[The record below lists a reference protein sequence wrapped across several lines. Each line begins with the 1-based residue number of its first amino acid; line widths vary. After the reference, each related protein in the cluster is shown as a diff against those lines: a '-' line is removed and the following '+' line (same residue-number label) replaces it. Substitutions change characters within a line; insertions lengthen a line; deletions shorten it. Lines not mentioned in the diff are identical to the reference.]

1 MSAKTAHTSRPWRE
15 NIEAI
20 TMAIV
25 VAILLKYFIVEAYKI
40 PTGSMQPT
48 LMGNTDT
55 GIFDRVLVD
64 KLSYHYRDP
73 ERWEVAVFKYPLN
86 RTKNFIKRIVGM
98 PGEELM
104 IRHGDLWTRTP
115 GEGEWTILRRP
126 RPVQLEVWKELET
139 ARNWKPSPGTSGWSL
154 SENGLRAR
162 GNGSMRFPRD
172 GSAIMDNYTD
182 GYPGDTP
189 SKIRHRPGRSGQHAV
204 GDLRLAGTLTALPGL
219 EELVLEFKEGRRSYR
234 FSLPGPAADPQATA
248 RVSATLGTGQVDLL
262 EASGRFPF
270 RLAAGEAVE
279 IDAQNMDD
287 LLSLR
292 VAGDVL
298 LELEIAPATHQA
310 ASIAIH
316 ALGENGADS
325 ADSANGSGADLDELR
340 VFRDIYYLSDNVK
353 VWNWPIP
360 EGHYVVLG
368 DNTQDS
374 ADSRE
379 WTFARYEVRPEV
391 GSDEV
396 QVLRGDYRPRENPI
410 VLPGG
415 EDGPQIFLRDEWGE
429 LHTFPGRLA
438 RKLAPTQT
446 SLVPRELVV
455 GRAVL
460 VFWPMAPSLSV
471 YRMHWV
477 H

>member
-1 MSAKTAHTSRPWRE
+1 MSAKARQQGHPWRE

-55 GIFDRVLVD
+55 GVFDRVLVD

-98 PGEELM
+98 PGEELT
-104 IRHGDLWTRTP
+104 IRHGDLWTR
-115 GEGEWTILRRP
+115 GLEGGEWSILRRP

-139 ARNWKPSPGTSGWSL
+139 TRNWKPGSGTSGWSIT
-154 SENGLRAR
+154 ENGIRAR

-172 GSAIMDNYTD
+172 GAAVMDHYAD
-182 GYPGDTP
+182 GYPGKTG
-189 SKIRHRPGRSGQHAV
+189 SKVRHHPGRSGQNAV
-204 GDLRLAGTLTALPGL
+204 GDLRLAATLTAIPGL

-234 FSLPGPAADPQATA
+234 FSLPGPAAAPGAMAQ
-248 RVSATLGTGQVDLL
+248 VSANPGDGSDGLST
-262 EASGRFPF
+262 APAHFPF
-270 RLAAGEAVE
+270 RLEAGRAVE
-279 IDAQNMDD
+279 VDAQNMDD

-292 VAGDVL
+292 VDGEL
-298 LELEIAPATHQA
+298 LFELEVPPATNRA
-310 ASIAIH
+310 AGIAIH
-316 ALGENGADS
+316 ASGA
-325 ADSANGSGADLDELR
+325 GADLEEVR

-353 VWNWPIP
+353 VWHWPIP

-379 WTFARYEVRPEV
+379 WTFVRYEVRPEV
-391 GSDEV
+391 GADQSE
-396 QVLRGDYRPRENPI
+396 VLRGDYRPRENPI

-415 EDGPQIFLRDEWGE
+415 DDGPEIFLRDEWGE
-429 LHTFPGRLA
+429 RHTFPGRLA
-438 RKLAPTQT
+438 RKLPPVQA

-460 VFWPMAPSLSV
+460 VFWPLAPSLSV
-471 YRMHWV
+471 YRLHWV